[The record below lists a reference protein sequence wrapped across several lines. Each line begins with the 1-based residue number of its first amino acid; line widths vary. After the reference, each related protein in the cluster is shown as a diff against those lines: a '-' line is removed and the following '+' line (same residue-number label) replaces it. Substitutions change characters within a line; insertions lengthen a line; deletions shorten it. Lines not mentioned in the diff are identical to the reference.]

1 MKPSNR
7 LYIICCILLAGLLCA
22 FCTDANAQGT
32 KEVKTPTATPAEVKV
47 AKDILPEVK
56 LLQVKS
62 ENLQLR
68 QQLLIQKLK
77 ETPEWTELADALK
90 KTEESW
96 QTLLLTTL
104 TTAGVKQD
112 DITNYTY
119 NKETFTFTRKS
130 KPTSPEPEKK

>member
-22 FCTDANAQGT
+22 FCTNANAQGAKDANT
-32 KEVKTPTATPAEVKV
+32 STSAPAEIKI
-47 AKDILPEVK
+47 AKDILPDVK
-56 LLQVKS
+56 LLQVQS

-68 QQLLIQKLK
+68 QQLLIQRLK
-77 ETPEWTELADALK
+77 ETPEWIELAEALK
-90 KTEESW
+90 KAEESW

-104 TTAGVKQD
+104 TTAGVKQN
-112 DITNYTY
+112 DIANYTY
-119 NKETFTFTRKS
+119 NKETFTFTRKP